1 MSYAVNFSTKQF
13 AIHRHPRMGSFLLL
27 LVPMRK
33 LLCSIKQLKISS
45 SVTFYMRLN
54 ILDETHSGLI
64 ISKKRLIENKA
75 YKNSV
80 LGNKSDYWFQQFQPI
95 QN

>member
-1 MSYAVNFSTKQF
+1 M
-13 AIHRHPRMGSFLLL
+13 
-27 LVPMRK
+27 PMRK

-45 SVTFYMRLN
+45 SITFYMRLN
-54 ILDETHSGLI
+54 ILDETHSE
-64 ISKKRLIENKA
+64 KERLIENKA